1 MAAGKMWS
9 IPLSTV
15 VSVQTQYSAALSYN
29 MSLNTSSLSGFFC
42 GVVIAAN
49 TQTLAT
55 TSGFFTASV
64 GSTAINDST
73 NIQRRLF
80 LDGSS
85 VYNLPTY
92 SADAQLIRELVRT
105 LSGSINPD
113 NIILPC
119 NVAGNQ
125 AFRGGFR
132 GQFYVVSFNTRSFND
147 SSVALSGTPVSTVN
161 LQTIDGN
168 TIAAGDVITMFAI
181 VDLIA
186 VIDASG
192 AVSLI
197 R

>member
-1 MAAGKMWS
+1 M
-9 IPLSTV
+9 
-15 VSVQTQYSAALSYN
+15 
-29 MSLNTSSLSGFFC
+29 
-42 GVVIAAN
+42 
-49 TQTLAT
+49 
-55 TSGFFTASV
+55 
-64 GSTAINDST
+64 
-73 NIQRRLF
+73 
-80 LDGSS
+80 
-85 VYNLPTY
+85 
-92 SADAQLIRELVRT
+92 
-105 LSGSINPD
+105 
-113 NIILPC
+113 IIPC

-125 AFRGGFR
+125 AFRGSFR
-132 GQFYVVSFNTRSFND
+132 GQFYLVSFNTRSFND